1 MTDKTFLCVKPY
13 LHIAEGSAVMEEGW
27 IDYPHINIFKNSK
40 SIALRRSRRQKPF
53 PICVHEGYSH
63 FHREI
68 RLKSCTNTKFR
79 LMKTL
84 QMNEKKKRRWKI
96 NYFFLERILYTNVQN
111 PRFSSSNLKFCQ
123 KFHFNSLLIATAIMS
138 LHKNNQ
144 FQFFTQ
150 Q

>member
-40 SIALRRSRRQKPF
+40 SIDLRRSRRQKPF

-63 FHREI
+63 FQREI

-84 QMNEKKKRRWKI
+84 QMNEKKREDEKSIISW
-96 NYFFLERILYTNVQN
+96 EN
-111 PRFSSSNLKFCQ
+111 P
-123 KFHFNSLLIATAIMS
+123 
-138 LHKNNQ
+138 LHKCSKPKIFFFKSQILPKISFQQSSHRHCNNVT
-144 FQFFTQ
+144 TQ
-150 Q
+150 K